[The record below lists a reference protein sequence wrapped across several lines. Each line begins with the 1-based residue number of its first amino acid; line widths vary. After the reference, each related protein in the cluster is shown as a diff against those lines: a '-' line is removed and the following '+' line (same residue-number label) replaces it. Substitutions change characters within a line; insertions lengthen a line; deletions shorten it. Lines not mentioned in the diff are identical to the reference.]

1 MTPHGPDDWDDTD
14 ADDNGLDALDFD
26 TPVFDDDASGLDALD
41 DYGTAEAV
49 DHGVGL
55 DAVHDYTNHDVEDED
70 DGFGAIDAE
79 TPAEDEEQIPVV
91 QAVNPPGTVTVTA
104 YLNGSVAQV
113 DLDPKVTTL
122 TEAQLADE
130 IRFVAGV
137 AAKRATAVVHV
148 GVVNMLVEQGMDFR
162 EARDF
167 VGTNMPFATPEQAG
181 EAELAL
187 IARHSDP
194 QH

>member
-1 MTPHGPDDWDDTD
+1 MD
-14 ADDNGLDALDFD
+14 
-26 TPVFDDDASGLDALD
+26 
-41 DYGTAEAV
+41 
-49 DHGVGL
+49 L
-55 DAVHDYTNHDVEDED
+55 DAVHDYTNHEVEDED
-70 DGFGAIDAE
+70 DGFGAIDTE
-79 TPAEDEEQIPVV
+79 TAAEDEDEIPVV
-91 QAVNPPGTVTVTA
+91 QAINPPGTVTVTA

-122 TEAQLADE
+122 PEAQLADE

-148 GVVNMLVEQGMDFR
+148 GVVNMLVEQGMNFR
-162 EARDF
+162 EAREF

-194 QH
+194 QR

>member
-1 MTPHGPDDWDDTD
+1 MTPHGPEDWDD

-26 TPVFDDDASGLDALD
+26 TPVFDDGGSDLDALD

-49 DHGVGL
+49 DYGV
-55 DAVHDYTNHDVEDED
+55 DDED
-70 DGFGAIDAE
+70 DGFGAVDNEAA
-79 TPAEDEEQIPVV
+79 AEDEDEIPVV
-91 QAVNPPGTVTVTA
+91 QAMNPPGTVTVTA

-130 IRFVAGV
+130 IRVVAGV
-137 AAKRATAVVHV
+137 AAMRATAVVHI
-148 GVVNMLVEQGMDFR
+148 GVVNMLVDEGMDFR
-162 EARDF
+162 EAREF
-167 VGTNMPFATPEQAG
+167 VGMNMPFATPEQAG